1 MSSEPTSAGRGA
13 EVANPA
19 AQAKKASVDLMPRI
33 LSALVLV
40 PVALG
45 LTWWGVIP
53 FAGLVLAVALVMTWE
68 WSRVVRGTGIDVVCV
83 IQGITAALAAGL
95 GATGYSAMGVVAVL
109 VGAIIVIP
117 LRLGHGA
124 RLSALGIFY
133 AALPVVALLWLR
145 EDETYGFLAV
155 LYLFVVVWTT
165 DIAAFA
171 AGRTIG
177 GPKLWPR
184 VSPNKTWA
192 GLIGGVGTAALAGA
206 LFGLAINAPPLR
218 LGVLALGLGLV
229 AQAGDL
235 AKSSL
240 KRSFGVK
247 DSSGL
252 IPGHGGFMDRMD
264 PIVTVSV
271 AAALLGLL
279 INMRVPAKAL
289 LFGA

>member
-1 MSSEPTSAGRGA
+1 MEPGS
-13 EVANPA
+13 
-19 AQAKKASVDLMPRI
+19 
-33 LSALVLV
+33 
-40 PVALG
+40 
-45 LTWWGVIP
+45 
-53 FAGLVLAVALVMTWE
+53 
-68 WSRVVRGTGIDVVCV
+68 DVVCG
-83 IQGITAALAAGL
+83 QPGGTAALAAGL

-124 RLSALGIFY
+124 RLIGPGDFLCGPACRRPVM
-133 AALPVVALLWLR
+133 AARGPRPTDSWPCSTFLWWYGRPTLPPS
-145 EDETYGFLAV
+145 
-155 LYLFVVVWTT
+155 
-165 DIAAFA
+165 A

-235 AKSSL
+235 AELSL

-264 PIVTVSV
+264 FNRHGIRRRG
-271 AAALLGLL
+271 AAWTSDQHASS
-279 INMRVPAKAL
+279 R
-289 LFGA
+289 